1 MGKAPVTI
9 EGSKTPKTPFSGV
22 PPGKSPNS
30 SRYSKPVTE
39 DTTPPETQVTA
50 PLDPVE
56 IIDKSTITLNREIY
70 SRKGFN
76 QTVGVDFEEFSK
88 KEDTFSVTQFF
99 QLYNA
104 LFFDI
109 PRIGAESHN
118 TIKRRSSEFIRGFS
132 ADNDPKDD
140 TIDNLNNKVLELEQ
154 QLLLANQTDPEHP
167 FFRNGSLV
175 AESVDGQRTGKF
187 YYMDK
192 GYKRKVAY
200 NATFYKTLLSVL
212 GYPTSDD
219 YPETSKNILSQIK
232 TGPDLSEGNF
242 EQGTFIENG
251 ELYVGE
257 NVNDDTK
264 DARIN
269 SLSDEVKDLKGDIID
284 SEDEISTLN
293 ETIET
298 LQNNLS
304 MAEQKIEDFESNDD
318 LDFSGYNGRY

>member
-9 EGSKTPKTPFSGV
+9 EAAKKPTTPFAGN
-22 PPGKSPNS
+22 PPSKSPNS
-30 SRYSKPVTE
+30 SRYSKPATE
-39 DTTPPETQVTA
+39 DATPAETQVTA

-56 IIDKSTITLNREIY
+56 IINKSTITLNREIY

-109 PRIGAESHN
+109 PRIGVESHN
-118 TIKRRSSEFIRGFS
+118 TIKRRSSEFIRGYS
-132 ADNDPKDD
+132 VDNDPKDD

-200 NATFYKTLLSVL
+200 NATFYKTLLIFAVSISSLSYSQTSREVL
-212 GYPTSDD
+212 IEDT
-219 YPETSKNILSQIK
+219 LSQ
-232 TGPDLSEGNF
+232 F
-242 EQGTFIENG
+242 EQNFDMAQK
-251 ELYVGE
+251 L
-257 NVNDDTK
+257 
-264 DARIN
+264 
-269 SLSDEVKDLKGDIID
+269 ID
-284 SEDEISTLN
+284 STSISSTPVTNQLLFKEFYRNDAHSFFLN
-293 ETIET
+293 NF
-298 LQNNLS
+298 NN
-304 MAEQKIEDFESNDD
+304 
-318 LDFSGYNGRY
+318 

>member
-9 EGSKTPKTPFSGV
+9 EEAKTPKIPFSGV
-22 PPGKSPNS
+22 PPEKSPNS
-30 SRYSKPVTE
+30 SRYSKPATE
-39 DTTPPETQVTA
+39 DTTPSETQVTA

-56 IIDKSTITLNREIY
+56 IINKSTITLNREIY

-109 PRIGAESHN
+109 PRIGVESHN

-212 GYPTSDD
+212 GYPTSND
-219 YPETSKNILSQIK
+219 YPEASKNILSQIK

-242 EQGTFIENG
+242 EQSTFIENE

-257 NVNDDTK
+257 NINDDTK

-269 SLSDEVKDLKGDIID
+269 SLSDEVKDLKEDITD

-293 ETIET
+293 ETIQS
-298 LQNNLS
+298 LQNSLS
-304 MAEQKIEDFESNDD
+304 IAEQKIEDFQSNDD
-318 LDFSGYNGRY
+318 LDFSGYNGMF